1 MTSRHLVRWLAGL
14 LFLVLPGQAAQGQSP
29 SGAVI
34 MKSKNSGLIQWWV
47 VDPASGVA
55 AFYGGD
61 LLAICREEPDAH
73 DLVDVMEVDIQD
85 IRNNM
90 VLSGKD
96 VGASLWDHAPPFRV
110 PGLCRDI
117 LARGSPM
124 ASGTANVRFT
134 VADLEAM
141 FDPTRENRHRASY
154 GMTAQGLLT
163 TPQGETLRVNAHYR
177 CVAVAD
183 QPGARRCTQGVKV
196 GS

>member
-1 MTSRHLVRWLAGL
+1 
-14 LFLVLPGQAAQGQSP
+14 
-29 SGAVI
+29 
-34 MKSKNSGLIQWWV
+34 
-47 VDPASGVA
+47 
-55 AFYGGD
+55 
-61 LLAICREEPDAH
+61 
-73 DLVDVMEVDIQD
+73 MEVDIQD

-110 PGLCRDI
+110 PALCRDI

-154 GMTAQGLLT
+154 GGTKST
-163 TPQGETLRVNAHYR
+163 RNAAMR
-177 CVAVAD
+177 GTMEPRANK
-183 QPGARRCTQGVKV
+183 R
-196 GS
+196 